1 MSERVSP
8 GAAIAA
14 VAVAAF
20 LVVALLFGFTVVSE
34 EEEAALT
41 VEFDPVA
48 YVEDNWEAVR
58 TAITDNA
65 VPLANVLNELEPG
78 PDGKIATED
87 LTPIAEALGR
97 ITTGEAHVYSITGAG
112 TVTDVDVESSKGSIG
127 LEVEGYEGPVNVRM
141 WIGTRIPSDE
151 SSIRDAT
158 GFIEF
163 GDFREQT
170 EFGKVA
176 KEINSKVVDGLAD
189 LDKEALLGQT
199 LDFTGAFTLRT
210 FNQPT
215 IDVSEVYLVPVE
227 VTER

>member
-8 GAAIAA
+8 GTAIAA
-14 VAVAAF
+14 VAVAVF

-127 LEVEGYEGPVNVRM
+127 LEVEGYEGPVKVRM

-163 GDFREQT
+163 GDFRDQMQY
-170 EFGKVA
+170 GRVA
-176 KEINSKVVDGLAD
+176 SIINQEVAESLETVRGELA
-189 LDKEALLGQT
+189 EGQQVS
-199 LDFTGAFTLRT
+199 LVGAMTMRT

-215 IDVSEVYLVPVE
+215 IDVSELMVVPVE
-227 VTER
+227 VQTA